1 MVIEKEE
8 SAPEAIVGVAIIL
21 AALHVGAISAMGLK
35 HAWECFYF
43 AFTRYLLMVKDKA
56 KKTLL
61 RPLCLWQTVTKAF
74 LLFNPNNG
82 VSTQAWSAVYCGRLV
97 PQGDEAK
104 TMKLSLNY
112 KALLLILLVLVYSS
126 KLSARFLLSKQGQEE
141 VNLDEITSEGTED
154 SELMNQLT
162 GLELCDGGDEECLT
176 RRIIAE
182 AHLDYIYTQHH
193 KP

>member
-1 MVIEKEE
+1 MDLLVT
-8 SAPEAIVGVAIIL
+8 SQHLQIL
-21 AALHVGAISAMGLK
+21 STVLGNGFVEDGNREVLLGYDWALAG
-35 HAWECFYF
+35 
-43 AFTRYLLMVKDKA
+43 
-56 KKTLL
+56 
-61 RPLCLWQTVTKAF
+61 PLCLWQTVTKAF

-97 PQGDEAK
+97 PQGDE
-104 TMKLSLNY
+104 SLNY

-154 SELMNQLT
+154 SELMNLT
-162 GLELCDGGDEECLT
+162 GSELCDGGDEECLT